1 MYPAFITNQITQYF
15 RIYFPDYHTVD
26 FTVNREL
33 IKQNAYLFKFMEMY
47 VFMVHNMNIVES
59 ALPTLEK
66 KTDLWCCFFGIQF
79 CISFMLMETSAIS

>member
-1 MYPAFITNQITQYF
+1 
-15 RIYFPDYHTVD
+15 
-26 FTVNREL
+26 
-33 IKQNAYLFKFMEMY
+33 MEMY